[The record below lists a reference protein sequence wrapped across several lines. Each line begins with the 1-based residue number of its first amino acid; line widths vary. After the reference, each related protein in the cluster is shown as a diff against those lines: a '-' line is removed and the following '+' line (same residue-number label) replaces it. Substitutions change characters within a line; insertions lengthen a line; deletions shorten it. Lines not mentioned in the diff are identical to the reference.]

1 MNRRDLE
8 ELLRAQ
14 REKFVPDIS
23 DRIEEIK
30 SMDIRKVPVT
40 LHAKRKG
47 AGRLWLK
54 AVAAVCAV
62 LLIFVPVYIVLGQP
76 ADMAVHALY
85 IDVNPSIKVEVNRA
99 EKVISAK
106 LLNSDAEALLDIESL
121 KSKKLGDAL
130 EIIIERLS
138 DKGYFDDEDAE
149 IILSMADDEEE
160 ALLQRYQGKVAEI
173 LAKRSLACSV
183 VLNRI
188 TQQEQ
193 REVEEEG
200 QNSRVTPGQ
209 LKYIKDIINK
219 EPNAD
224 VSAIKDNLKNK
235 DTPLL
240 RMINAILEENSNQKL
255 DELINLSDDEIIRKY
270 KEIKN
275 NTDNTNY
282 SSGNGNNKQIE
293 EGTNEGIGGNG
304 N

>member
-1 MNRRDLE
+1 
-8 ELLRAQ
+8 
-14 REKFVPDIS
+14 
-23 DRIEEIK
+23 
-30 SMDIRKVPVT
+30 
-40 LHAKRKG
+40 
-47 AGRLWLK
+47 
-54 AVAAVCAV
+54 
-62 LLIFVPVYIVLGQP
+62 
-76 ADMAVHALY
+76 
-85 IDVNPSIKVEVNRA
+85 
-99 EKVISAK
+99 
-106 LLNSDAEALLDIESL
+106 
-121 KSKKLGDAL
+121 
-130 EIIIERLS
+130 
-138 DKGYFDDEDAE
+138 
-149 IILSMADDEEE
+149 MADDEEE